1 MKVHFAARV
10 FSVAILLASSSL
22 AVGQEPAKKAPVSK
36 GEDRAMLEKELWN
49 ADQQWLCSSGAGPY
63 HQDYKEC
70 IEFRNQYW
78 TSQFFELSPEGQVQ
92 TKRQMIAAQRAAHP
106 SPGVGPYPDDFKLM
120 AVYGNFA
127 LATDH
132 TRLKRQSAG
141 GKISEIDVRVLRMF
155 AKENGKWRPAGAALV
170 PIQK

>member
-1 MKVHFAARV
+1 MRIPLAAV
-10 FSVAILLASSSL
+10 GLCVAVLLASSSL
-22 AVGQEPAKKAPVSK
+22 APGQETGKKASVA
-36 GEDRAMLEKELWN
+36 GRAALEKELWD

-63 HQDYKEC
+63 HKDYKEC

-78 TSQFFELSPEGQVQ
+78 TDQFFEISPEGQVQ
-92 TKRQMIAAQRAAHP
+92 SKAQMIAAQRAAHP

-132 TRLKRQSAG
+132 TRLKRQSAD
-141 GKISEIDVRVLRMF
+141 GKVSEIEVRVLRMF

-170 PIQK
+170 PMK